1 MLTRS
6 TLTPQVKGEQ
16 LHDEGVVAVIGGQYG
31 SEGKGLA
38 VSKIWQHYR
47 NHVRVGAANAG
58 HTGWINGV
66 KLVSQQLPMAAWA
79 HKTMD
84 VDAPKCYIGPG
95 AVISLEILQREIEE
109 TGIGSDSL
117 FIDYRAHIITEDQI
131 EREGRTDLADRIGS
145 TSTIARE
152 GIGTATSDRVM
163 RSASCVTVDDIADL
177 TKYAADV
184 PYLLAQ
190 EGSILLEG
198 TQGTGLSLTTGQ
210 FPYTTSRNTTATG
223 LMADAGVPA
232 VRLTRSIGV
241 FRTFPIRVAG
251 NSGPFFPDS
260 REIDFEDLAVEPEK
274 TTVTKLKRRIA
285 TWSEQQLD
293 SSALLNG
300 MTHAYVT
307 FLDYEI
313 PGLFGKE
320 TFDDLDDEDFD
331 KVDMFI
337 GRFARRGIQLMGF
350 GTGPQTM
357 VPMQDY
363 LYGDLY

>member
-1 MLTRS
+1 M
-6 TLTPQVKGEQ
+6 KGERV
-16 LHDEGVVAVIGGQYG
+16 HDEGVVAVIGGQYG
-31 SEGKGLA
+31 SEGKGLV

-79 HKTMD
+79 HKTGES
-84 VDAPKCYIGPG
+84 VKCYIGPG
-95 AVISLEILQREIEE
+95 AVISLEILQREIAE
-109 TGIGSDSL
+109 TGIPSENL

-163 RSASCVTVDDIADL
+163 RSASCVTVDEVAELAI
-177 TKYAADV
+177 YAADV
-184 PYLLAQ
+184 PYILSQ
-190 EGSILLEG
+190 EDSILLEG

-223 LMADAGVPA
+223 LMADAGIPA
-232 VRLTRSIGV
+232 NRLDRSIGV

-251 NSGPFFPDS
+251 NSGPFFADS
-260 REIDFEDLAVEPEK
+260 EEIDFDTLGVEPEK

-285 TWSEQQLD
+285 TWSSQQMEY
-293 SSALLNG
+293 SALLNG

-313 PGLFGKE
+313 PELYGKE
-320 TFDDLDDEDFD
+320 SFEGLDRDEMD
-331 KVDMFI
+331 KADAFI
-337 GRFARRGIQLMGF
+337 GRFSRIGVELMGF
-350 GTGPQTM
+350 GTGPQSV
-357 VPMQDY
+357 VPVRDY
-363 LYGDLY
+363 LYGVAS

>member
-1 MLTRS
+1 M
-6 TLTPQVKGEQ
+6 KGEIV
-16 LHDEGVVAVIGGQYG
+16 HDEGVVAIIGGQYG

-38 VSKIWQHYR
+38 VSKIWHYYR

-58 HTGWINGV
+58 HTGWIDNR

-79 HKTMD
+79 TSQK
-84 VDAPKCYIGPG
+84 PNCYIGPG
-95 AVISLEILQREIEE
+95 AVISLDILKREIEE
-109 TGIGSDSL
+109 TGIESSRL
-117 FIDYRAHIITEDQI
+117 FIDYRAHVITDDQI

-163 RSASCVTVDDIADL
+163 RSASCVTVDEVAEL
-177 TKYAADV
+177 AMYAADV
-184 PYLLAQ
+184 PFLLSQ
-190 EGSILLEG
+190 EDSILLEG

-232 VRLTRSIGV
+232 NRLDRSIGV
-241 FRTFPIRVAG
+241 FRTYPIRVAG

-260 REIDFEDLAVEPEK
+260 HEIDFNDLGVEPER
-274 TTVTKLKRRIA
+274 TTVTKLKRRVA
-285 TWSEQQLD
+285 TWSHQQLEY
-293 SSALLNG
+293 SAMLNG

-313 PGLFGKE
+313 PALFGKDSFKE
-320 TFDDLDDEDFD
+320 LEPHDMD
-331 KVDMFI
+331 KVDTFV
-337 GRFARRGIQLMGF
+337 GRFSRLGIELMGF
-350 GTGPQTM
+350 GTGPQSL
-357 VPMQDY
+357 VPMKDY
-363 LYGDLY
+363 LYGQFA

>member
-1 MLTRS
+1 M
-6 TLTPQVKGEQ
+6 
-16 LHDEGVVAVIGGQYG
+16 HDEGVVAVIGGQYG
-31 SEGKGLA
+31 SEGKGLV
-38 VSKIWQHYR
+38 VSKIWHHYR

-58 HTGWINGV
+58 HTGWINGN

-79 HKTMD
+79 HKDADSD
-84 VDAPKCYIGPG
+84 VKCYVGPG
-95 AVISLEILQREIEE
+95 AVISLDILRREIEE
-109 TGIGSDSL
+109 TGIPSSNL
-117 FIDYRAHIITEDQI
+117 FIDYRAHVITEDQI

-163 RSASCVTVDDIADL
+163 RSASCVTVDEVAEL
-177 TKYAADV
+177 ATYAADV

-190 EGSILLEG
+190 EDSILLEG

-232 VRLTRSIGV
+232 IRLTRSIGV
-241 FRTFPIRVAG
+241 FRTYPIRVAG

-260 REIDFEDLAVEPEK
+260 QEIDFDDLGVEPEK
-274 TTVTKLKRRIA
+274 TTVTKLKRRVA
-285 TWSEQQLD
+285 TWSHQQLQY
-293 SSALLNG
+293 SAMLNG

-313 PGLFGKE
+313 PALFGKE
-320 TFDDLDDEDFD
+320 SFEDLDSYEYD
-331 KVDMFI
+331 KIDTFV
-337 GRFARRGIQLMGF
+337 GRFSRLGVELMGF
-350 GTGPQTM
+350 GTGPQSM
-357 VPMQDY
+357 VSMKDY
-363 LYGDLY
+363 LYGEHA

>member
-1 MLTRS
+1 M
-6 TLTPQVKGEQ
+6 
-16 LHDEGVVAVIGGQYG
+16 HDEGVVAVIGGQYG

-38 VSKIWQHYR
+38 VSKIWKHYR

-58 HTGWINGV
+58 HTGWIDGR

-79 HKTMD
+79 TSQK
-84 VDAPKCYIGPG
+84 PNCYIGPG
-95 AVISLEILQREIEE
+95 AVISLDILQREINE
-109 TGIGSDSL
+109 TGIESSRL
-117 FIDYRAHIITEDQI
+117 FIDYRAHVITDDQI

-163 RSASCVTVDDIADL
+163 RSASCVTVDEVAEL
-177 TKYAADV
+177 AVYAADV
-184 PYLLAQ
+184 PYLLDQQ
-190 EGSILLEG
+190 ESILLEG

-232 VRLTRSIGV
+232 TRLTRSIGV

-260 REIDFEDLAVEPEK
+260 AEVQFEDLGVEPEK

-285 TWSEQQLD
+285 TWSNQQLEQ
-293 SSALLNG
+293 SILLNG
-300 MTHAYVT
+300 LTHAYVT

-313 PGLFGKE
+313 PSLFGKE
-320 TFDDLDDEDFD
+320 SFEDLESYDYD
-331 KVDMFI
+331 KVDTFI
-337 GRFARRGIQLMGF
+337 GRFARQNVSLLGF
-350 GTGPQTM
+350 GTGPQTLISLS
-357 VPMQDY
+357 DY
-363 LYGDLY
+363 LYD